1 MKFILLFG
9 FGLVLMSCKSD
20 RTMMQT
26 IQDHVESY
34 LKSKGHDIASYEF
47 AGLTPP
53 DTVTVKEYVDREM
66 EGLTLSLMNKS
77 DRIKMMDSVE
87 IELKNTLKS
96 NPNDSTANTNLKDIE
111 TTRAIL
117 MKQQHALDSLIAAI
131 KPEMSQTIKFIATEY
146 SFKKKNPDGTTS
158 LHKYFIKLDENLN
171 VTDVTELIN

>member
-9 FGLVLMSCKSD
+9 LGLVLMSCKSD
-20 RTMMQT
+20 QTMMQT

-34 LKSKGHDIASYEF
+34 LKSKGHDVSSYEF
-47 AGLTPP
+47 VGLTPP
-53 DTVTVKEYVDREM
+53 DTVTVKEYIDREM
-66 EGLTLSLMNKS
+66 EGLTLSLMNKL

-87 IELKNTLKS
+87 VELRKTLKS
-96 NPNDSTANTNLKDIE
+96 NPTDSTATTNLKDIG
-111 TTRAIL
+111 TTRATLI
-117 MKQQHALDSLIAAI
+117 KQQHALDSLTAVI

-146 SFKKKNPDGTTS
+146 SFNKKNPDGTTS